1 MKKVGV
7 ALDAVAGIVLN
18 ILDILVLGLLLHRV
32 A

>member
-18 ILDILVLGLLLHRV
+18 ILDILVLGFLLHRV